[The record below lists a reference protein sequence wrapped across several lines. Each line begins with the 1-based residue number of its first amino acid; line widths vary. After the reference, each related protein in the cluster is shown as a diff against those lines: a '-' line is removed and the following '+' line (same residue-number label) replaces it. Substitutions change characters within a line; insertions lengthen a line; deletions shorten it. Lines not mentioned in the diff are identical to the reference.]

1 MSESKEETMKSE
13 ENNDC
18 GSEVNKL
25 FTELVTLLDSTC
37 TGCDTNHD
45 MSLLVTKIQQLDDQ
59 NKLNNQS
66 HNRAFA
72 LIFDRLLFAIKPDKD
87 ETTATSS
94 SSSTTDSTSLPI
106 ADELYRGLQMLG
118 ADFLPL
124 DLCSSYISTL
134 LDTVLVE
141 QSPQYRHPWFLKTI
155 AQLSQRLEESKH
167 YTDVSFVR
175 TSFKRLLTWL
185 CSSNYDNASDMFEHL
200 FVPPSCHDELDMV
213 MDSLLELVAPLLPNY
228 LVSGCVANP
237 PTVSPGD
244 ITCIRRVSCLLL
256 DLLLKRQEAATPAR
270 RQHVFSTLL
279 NAAIHFETLSTS
291 SSSSSSTAAAAA
303 AACED
308 LLKSF
313 GQYRLA
319 MESRG
324 ATLDDALGVVIER
337 LLATCCFRSLL
348 NKSSFL
354 GIILSSLIFDRKIT
368 KTDSAFVTKLAEYS
382 RLAHMQ
388 RWNGWLAAAS
398 AQCTCNCRH
407 SATFEQDVQVPLA
420 QVLRSLTSARLRRTL
435 DAIRPDVKF
444 MHETVVQ
451 RLAVRLIETDNAGL
465 GALASQLFD
474 YLHIYHR
481 ASLANHLIVS
491 DLVSEFFFRNSPQ
504 DTRENQTSPQP
515 QSAPT
520 MATRRA
526 LGKVIRRVFHSGA
539 ASYPPSVSS
548 SASPDSDA
556 PKFASL
562 AAACTAYARYSRL
575 PIVFG
580 KLLAGIRL
588 NLVKQVVLEGC
599 IELLSL
605 SDQELLNGDTTHC
618 LDQLE

>member
-1 MSESKEETMKSE
+1 MSESKEEAMKSE

-37 TGCDTNHD
+37 TGCDTNQD
-45 MSLLVTKIQQLDDQ
+45 MSLLVTKIQKFDDQ
-59 NKLNNQS
+59 NKLNHQS

-72 LIFDRLLFAIKPDKD
+72 LIFDRLLLAIKPDKD

-94 SSSTTDSTSLPI
+94 ASSTTHSTSLII

-435 DAIRPDVKF
+435 DAIRPGVKNQLA
-444 MHETVVQ
+444 TVVKHM
-451 RLAVRLIETDNAGL
+451 AVRLIETGNAGL
-465 GALASQLFD
+465 VALASQLFD
-474 YLHIYHR
+474 FLLIESSTL
-481 ASLANHLIVS
+481 ASSLIFFDLFS
-491 DLVSEFFFRNSPQ
+491 DFFTDLVPNITKQPPPTPPSA
-504 DTRENQTSPQP
+504 QTFAKS
-515 QSAPT
+515 
-520 MATRRA
+520 RA
-526 LGKVIRRVFHSGA
+526 LVKVLTRMLHSGA
-539 ASYPPSVSS
+539 SSYPPSVASS
-548 SASPDSDA
+548 SSSPPDSHTL
-556 PKFASL
+556 ASFS
-562 AAACTAYARYSRL
+562 AAYRAYALYARVPCVL
-575 PIVFG
+575 E
-580 KLLAGIRL
+580 KTLALMRL
-588 NLVKQVVLEGC
+588 NTVAQVVLFG
-599 IELLSL
+599 SMAVVGM
-605 SDQELLNGDTTHC
+605 SDQSLLNGDTKHYIE
-618 LDQLE
+618 QLE